1 MAREHELTP
10 SPGSCFQSGAPRHT
24 EDVSTVSE
32 NSPRQAT
39 DRVQAG
45 RWRWRRMSKSPA
57 RLACTDKRGQ
67 IKLTKDGSVLLKE
80 MVRSRS
86 QDAKHG

>member
-1 MAREHELTP
+1 
-10 SPGSCFQSGAPRHT
+10 
-24 EDVSTVSE
+24 
-32 NSPRQAT
+32 
-39 DRVQAG
+39 
-45 RWRWRRMSKSPA
+45 MSKSPA